1 MRSVLIIDDDI
12 RLSGLLCQLLAMH
25 KMSLTMRHSGTE
37 GLSEAL
43 ERRHDLVILD
53 AVLPDLHGFE
63 VLQRLRESSDVPV
76 IMLTA
81 WGDAAERVRGLRMG
95 ADDYLPKPFNVEELA
110 ARIDAV
116 LRRSVAKKI
125 AEDTLGAL
133 QPLSHR
139 LTIDQRSRTALY
151 GVEKLVLTDIE
162 FSLLER
168 FLRSPGI
175 VLSREDLTEQVL
187 RRSFHPL
194 DRSLDMSISRL
205 RRKLRMSTRLGN
217 PIKTIR
223 SSGYMFS
230 ASESSALLNQPY

>member
-25 KMSLTMRHSGTE
+25 EMSLTMRHSGAE
-37 GLSEAL
+37 GLSEAI

-116 LRRSVAKKI
+116 LRRSVASKDS
-125 AEDTLGAL
+125 AEAASGEQQRGQD
-133 QPLSHR
+133 R
-139 LTIDQRSRTALY
+139 LTIDERSRTALY
-151 GVEKLVLTDIE
+151 GAEKLVLTDIE

-230 ASESSALLNQPY
+230 TS